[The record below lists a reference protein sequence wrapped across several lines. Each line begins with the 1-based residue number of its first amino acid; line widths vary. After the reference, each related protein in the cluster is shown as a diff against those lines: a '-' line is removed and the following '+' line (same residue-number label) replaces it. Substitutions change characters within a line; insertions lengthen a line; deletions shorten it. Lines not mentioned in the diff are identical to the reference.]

1 MQTAS
6 NISETLFAQY
16 SNQASCEV
24 FVQGHHNDGHL
35 DGGVGGRHT
44 DEHADHG

>member
-1 MQTAS
+1 MQTT

-16 SNQASCEV
+16 SSQAPCEAYMYDA
-24 FVQGHHNDGHL
+24 HNDGHL

-44 DEHADHG
+44 DEHADRG